1 MTIFSFIQILFGSLN
16 NCLVFHYGFWFLLFF
31 SFIILNIL
39 ILQSFRMFIYEKLLG
54 CYLSCFLCVWKIAHG
69 KLFFVLSAIFI
80 SDFFTGENPILTAW
94 VVGMTSKRGFILV
107 LPGTLEASAAWKL
120 FLIYLLIFWLGIAI
134 QCGW

>member
-54 CYLSCFLCVWKIAHG
+54 CYLSCFFVSEKLLMVSFSLCC
-69 KLFFVLSAIFI
+69 LSFSLVI
-80 SDFFTGENPILTAW
+80 SLLVRIL
-94 VVGMTSKRGFILV
+94 
-107 LPGTLEASAAWKL
+107 
-120 FLIYLLIFWLGIAI
+120 Y
-134 QCGW
+134 